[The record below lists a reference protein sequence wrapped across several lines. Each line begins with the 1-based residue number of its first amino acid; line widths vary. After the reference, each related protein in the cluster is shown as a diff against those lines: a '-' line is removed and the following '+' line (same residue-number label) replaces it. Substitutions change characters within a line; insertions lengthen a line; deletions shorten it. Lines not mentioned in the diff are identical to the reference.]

1 MNSLQTSTDSALC
14 LALDI
19 GEGLLKNG
27 DTVHHVE
34 DTVKRVCTAYGGI
47 HVETFV
53 IGSLMLASVRMAD
66 GSHSSQMRRVYDN
79 TNNLT
84 ALERFNQLSR
94 TVCATTPDFET
105 AQRMLREVKAQPP
118 LSRWIRVVGGALTS
132 GSFAILFGGSLRD
145 GIAGILVG
153 TLLSLLLLL
162 PAGIITA
169 LARTLIMSFVGGIVS
184 YLSVLVGIGQ
194 NVDFVMIG
202 AIMLLI
208 PGLAFG
214 NALRDLLCGDILA
227 GLMKTVQSCITAIL
241 IACGFWGAI
250 LLMDG
255 TGIPNDLP
263 AIHHS
268 FPILLLAAVIGTVA
282 YAGVFGVHPKRFPV
296 AAFCGGA
303 VYTVYTVILE
313 LSGMVFPAALL
324 CAIFGAVTALLCAK
338 LFRAPAIV
346 FLTPGIIPIV
356 PGGGLYYTMSYLL
369 RGNSELLLPKS
380 TQTLLI
386 SAGIAAGTL
395 LVTML
400 AEQLQARKT
409 SKNNR
414 KKPTVTT

>member
-27 DTVHHVE
+27 DSVRHVE

-53 IGSLMLASVRMAD
+53 IGSLMLASVRMGD

-94 TVCATTPDFET
+94 TVCATTPDFES
-105 AQRMLREVKAQPP
+105 AQGMLRAVKTQPQ
-118 LSRWIRVVGGALTS
+118 LSKWIRVVGGALTS
-132 GSFAILFGGSLRD
+132 GCFAILFGGSLRD
-145 GIAGILVG
+145 GLAGILVG

-162 PAGIITA
+162 PGGIITA
-169 LARTLIMSFVGGIVS
+169 LARTLIMSFVGGIAS

-250 LLMDG
+250 LLMEG
-255 TGIPNDLP
+255 TGIPTNLP
-263 AIHHS
+263 ALEHS
-268 FPILLLAAVIGTVA
+268 FPVLLIAAVIGTVA

-296 AAFCGGA
+296 AALCGGA
-303 VYTVYTVILE
+303 VYTVYTVMLA
-313 LSGMVFPAALL
+313 LSGSVFVAALV
-324 CAIFGAVTALLCAK
+324 CAIFGALASQLCARI
-338 LFRAPAIV
+338 FRAPAIV

-369 RGNSELLLPKS
+369 QGDSELLLPKS

-386 SAGIAAGTL
+386 SAGIAVGTL
-395 LVTML
+395 LVAML
-400 AEQLQARKT
+400 AEQLQARNRKY
-409 SKNNR
+409 NR
-414 KKPTVTT
+414 KKPTVTE